1 MKRTIGLLGK
11 KLGMTSIFGDDGK
24 FIPVTV
30 IQAGPCPVIQKK
42 EKEIDG
48 YQAIQIG
55 FDPLPGHKLNK
66 PSRGH
71 QSKAGK
77 GYYRKLIE
85 FSPKNQDEL
94 ELGQELNVDIF
105 QPGDKIKLS
114 GTSKGKG
121 FAGVMKRWNFRGLPR
136 THGHEKVHRSPG
148 AIGQCADPSKVFKGK
163 KMPGRMGNAKVSYKN
178 AEVISVRSKENV
190 ILVKGQVPG
199 PKNGFVVLHKQD

>member
-1 MKRTIGLLGK
+1 MKRTIGLIGK
-11 KLGMTSIFGDDGK
+11 KLGMTSVFGDDGK

-42 EKEIDG
+42 DQDKDG
-48 YQAIQIG
+48 YSAIQIG
-55 FDPLPGHKLNK
+55 FDSMPGHRLNK
-66 PSRGH
+66 PARGH
-71 QSKAGK
+71 QAKAGK
-77 GYYRKLIE
+77 GYFRKLTE
-85 FSPKNQDEL
+85 FSPENVDEF
-94 ELGQELNVDIF
+94 EPGQELNVEIF
-105 QPGDKIKLS
+105 KPGDKIKLT

-163 KMPGRMGNAKVSYKN
+163 KMPGRMGNKTVSYKN
-178 AEVISVRSKENV
+178 AEIVSVRSQDNV

-199 PKNGFVVLHKQD
+199 PRNGFVVLHKQD